1 MSGARV
7 TENCRFCWMCR
18 HVCPVGHVT
27 ARETLTPHAWALTIE
42 SVTRGQLEWN
52 SETAEVM
59 YACADCGL
67 CRSHCVTDQPLP
79 DAITAARAE
88 IVRLG
93 VAPSVVTDID
103 RRLRDQAGSL
113 PAASSVAPAR
123 TGAVALFAGDTGG
136 DRRASVDA
144 AIALLHASGIEV
156 VEIGRARSSGLL
168 ASSLGLTETA
178 QILARSVIEEVEASG
193 AHDLFVL
200 SPADRWTFEYVYPR
214 RLGLQSPAIAVHEIT
229 DVLARAL
236 ANGQLT
242 LESRDEGEPYAYH
255 DPCHGPRVAEG
266 QSDQSNRP
274 APQALLA
281 AAIGTTGAREL
292 FWRGHRAHPCG
303 ATGGLEFTHPDIAR
317 RLADARLDDCERSGA
332 RVLVTEDPACLTH
345 LRAQGSGRVTV
356 TGLYELLAQR
366 LRP

>member
-1 MSGARV
+1 
-7 TENCRFCWMCR
+7 MCR

-42 SVTRGQLEWN
+42 SVTRGQLEWDR
-52 SETAEVM
+52 ETAEVM

-79 DAITAARAE
+79 DAIAAARAE

-93 VAPSVVTDID
+93 FAPAVVTEID
-103 RRLRDQAGSL
+103 SQLRAD
-113 PAASSVAPAR
+113 AASIRQGDNAVRQEPAR
-123 TGAVALFAGDTGG
+123 KARPATIALFVGDTGR
-136 DRRASVDA
+136 DRRASSVDA
-144 AIALLHASGIEV
+144 AITLLRASGIEV
-156 VEIGRARSSGLL
+156 VQICQARSSGLL

-178 QILARSVIEEVEASG
+178 ESLGRSVIEEVEASG

-214 RLGLQSPAIAVHEIT
+214 RLGLRWPVVAVHEIT

-236 ANGQLT
+236 AKGSLT
-242 LESRDEGEPYAYH
+242 FESRDDAESYAYH
-255 DPCHGPRVAEG
+255 DPCHGPRVTEG
-266 QSDQSNRP
+266 PSDQSIRP
-274 APQALLA
+274 APRALLA
-281 AAIGTTGAREL
+281 AAVGATGAREL

-303 ATGGLEFTHPDIAR
+303 AIGGLEFTHPEIAR
-317 RLADARLDDCERSGA
+317 RLADARLDDCERAGA
-332 RVLVTEDPACLTH
+332 RVLVTEDPTCLTH
-345 LRAQGSGRVTV
+345 LRTQGGGRVTV